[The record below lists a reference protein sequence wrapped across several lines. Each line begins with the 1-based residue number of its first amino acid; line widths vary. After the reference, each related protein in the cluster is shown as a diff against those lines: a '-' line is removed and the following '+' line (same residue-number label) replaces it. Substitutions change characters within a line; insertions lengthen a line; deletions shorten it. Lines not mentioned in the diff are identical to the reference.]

1 MLSRQFVESRA
12 RRRTAPEMFPAQP
25 FAATTQPLQPPPGE
39 AAQRP
44 VFEVDGWTDRLGRLA
59 SRYRRQMIAL
69 GNLETRLFADE
80 IERIG
85 IDRPIFI
92 TGLARAGTTVLLES
106 LERHP
111 ATVTHRYRDFPMV
124 LTPIFWNRLLDRM
137 PRRNAPPQERAHRD
151 GIAVTAESPEAFE
164 EVVWMAFFPELHG
177 ARRQDLLDGES
188 SNPQFEHFFRDH
200 VRKLLWLRGGTRY
213 LSKANYNLSRL
224 EYLLRLFPDARI
236 VIPIRDPIWH
246 IASLVKQHR
255 LFCRGQH
262 EDLRALR
269 HLQRA
274 GHFEF
279 GLDRRPIA
287 ADDPD
292 VARDVAALWR
302 DGREIEGWAL
312 YWAHLHGFILRRLER
327 SQRLRDATLV
337 VRHEDLC
344 AAPQPTIE
352 RVLAHCGLAVTEAH
366 CHALARRFHAPTYYR
381 PAFSEPELKVIRSH
395 TSAVAGCFGYSAA
408 TERRVAVS

>member
-1 MLSRQFVESRA
+1 MLSRQFVDSRA
-12 RRRTAPEMFPAQP
+12 RRRTAPEAFPVRSLTP
-25 FAATTQPLQPPPGE
+25 TTLRSPPATGQATR
-39 AAQRP
+39 RP
-44 VFEVDGWTDRLGRLA
+44 VFHVDGWTDRLGWLS
-59 SRYRRQMIAL
+59 SRYRSQMIAL

-92 TGLARAGTTVLLES
+92 AGLARAGTTVLLES

-124 LTPIFWNRLLDRM
+124 LTPVFWNRFLDRM
-137 PRRNAPPQERAHRD
+137 PRRDAPPQERAHRD
-151 GIAVTAESPEAFE
+151 GISVTAESPEAFE
-164 EVVWMAFFPELHG
+164 EVLWMAFFPELHG
-177 ARRQDLLDGES
+177 AQRQDLLDGES
-188 SNPQFEHFFRDH
+188 GNPEFERFFRDH
-200 VRKLLWLRGGTRY
+200 IRKLLWLRGGTRY

-255 LFCRGQH
+255 LFCQGQH
-262 EDLRALR
+262 EEPRALR

-287 ADDPD
+287 ADDPEA
-292 VARDVAALWR
+292 AREVAALWR
-302 DGREIEGWAL
+302 DGREIEGWAR
-312 YWAHLHGFILRRLER
+312 YWAHLHGFVLRRLEG

-366 CHALARRFHAPTYYR
+366 CHALARRFHAPTYYS
-381 PAFSEPELKVIRSH
+381 PTFSEPELKIIRSH
-395 TSAVAGCFGYSAA
+395 TSAVAASFGYPVE
-408 TERRVAVS
+408 TERRIATS

>member
-12 RRRTAPEMFPAQP
+12 RRRTAPDMVQVRSLAPTAPAP
-25 FAATTQPLQPPPGE
+25 QPLPGE
-39 AAQRP
+39 ATRRH

-59 SRYRRQMIAL
+59 SRYQRQMIAL

-92 TGLARAGTTVLLES
+92 AGLARAGTTILLES

-111 ATVTHRYRDFPMV
+111 VTVTHRYRDFPMV
-124 LTPIFWNRLLDRM
+124 LTPVFWNRLLDRM

-164 EVVWMAFFPELHG
+164 EVLWMAFFPALHD
-177 ARRQDLLDGES
+177 ARRQDLLDGDS
-188 SNPQFEHFFRDH
+188 SNPAFERFFRDH

-262 EDLRALR
+262 EDPRALR
-269 HLQRA
+269 HLQRT

-292 VARDVAALWR
+292 AAREVAALWR
-302 DGREIEGWAL
+302 DGREVEGWAR
-312 YWAHLHGFILRRLER
+312 YWTHLHGFVLRRLER
-327 SQRLRDATLV
+327 SQRLRDATLI

-366 CHALARRFHAPTYYR
+366 CRSLARRFHAPIYYR
-381 PAFSEPELKVIRSH
+381 PAFSEAELKIILAH
-395 TSAVAGCFGYSAA
+395 TATVAGRFGYSGA
-408 TERRVAVS
+408 TERRMAVS